1 MTVHQVCGK
10 VVDQLMQNAAREK
23 SYDNLTIV
31 MIAFKGLNDYLS
43 KKEITSEDSTQ
54 ENHIKILEGAGDN
67 SFSYVRD
74 NSSLRRETSPSG
86 TQNKVK
92 LDREK

>member
-1 MTVHQVCGK
+1 
-10 VVDQLMQNAAREK
+10 MQNAAREK

-67 SFSYVRD
+67 SFS
-74 NSSLRRETSPSG
+74 
-86 TQNKVK
+86 
-92 LDREK
+92 

>member
-54 ENHIKILEGAGDN
+54 ENHIKIFEGAGDN
-67 SFSYVRD
+67 SFS
-74 NSSLRRETSPSG
+74 
-86 TQNKVK
+86 
-92 LDREK
+92 

>member
-67 SFSYVRD
+67 SFS
-74 NSSLRRETSPSG
+74 
-86 TQNKVK
+86 
-92 LDREK
+92 